1 MKYLIVVDM
10 QKDFID
16 GSLGTAEAVEIV
28 PKVVSKAKNFE
39 GEVIF
44 TLDTH
49 SDNYMSTQEGRLLPV
64 MHCVEGEEGWRLDE
78 HLEELCKEKKCK
90 TYYKGTFGSES
101 LANDLRMIHQESPI
115 EEIEL
120 CGLCTDICVVSN
132 ALLLKAYLPEVSIT
146 VDATCCAGVTTRSHV
161 SALEVMKMCQIIVK
175 NQ

>member
-16 GSLGTAEAVEIV
+16 GSLGTSEAVEIV
-28 PKVVSKAKNFE
+28 PKVVSKVAKYD

-49 SDNYMSTQEGRLLPV
+49 SDNYLSTQEGRLLPV
-64 MHCVEGEEGWRLDE
+64 VHCVEGEEGWKLDKRLDD
-78 HLEELCKEKKCK
+78 LCAAKGCK
-90 TYYKGTFGSES
+90 VYTKGTFGSES
-101 LANDLRMIHQESPI
+101 LANDLRAIHEKTPI

-120 CGLCTDICVVSN
+120 CGICTDICVVSN
-132 ALLLKAYLPEVSIT
+132 AMLLKAYLPEVTIT
-146 VDATCCAGVTTRSHV
+146 VDSACCAGVTPRSHN

-175 NQ
+175 

>member
-10 QKDFID
+10 QKDFVD
-16 GSLGTAEAVEIV
+16 GSLGTEEAVDIV
-28 PKVVSKAKNFE
+28 PKVASKVVKYD

-49 SDNYMSTQEGRLLPV
+49 GEDYLSTQEGKLLPV
-64 MHCVEGEEGWRLDE
+64 NHCIKGKGGWKLEKRLDD
-78 HLEELCKEKKCK
+78 LCGAMNCKVYEKE
-90 TYYKGTFGSES
+90 TFGSKE
-101 LANDLRMIHQESPI
+101 LAQDLLAIHEKSPI

-132 ALLLKAYLPEVSIT
+132 ALLLKTFLPEVPII
-146 VDATCCAGVTTRSHV
+146 VDGSCCAGVTPRTHN

-175 NQ
+175 